1 MAFVPDNRRYL
12 TQRLPDAGVKRLQ
25 RVVAVKSRTINS
37 NVRRSGK
44 MRARREESAMLK
56 TSSRSVRA
64 TDRSAGQYRLLLS
77 RRLSIH
83 DGQDQCGG
91 GFKILNLQVVRNW
104 IQELADAAFDDLVK
118 SAPHLK
124 SRRTLPWPPQR
135 EQSRQCSHPA
145 RSRLGRHIPRQSQ
158 RSGRECCA

>member
-1 MAFVPDNRRYL
+1 VESLVSSPSGTTARFLATIDFSENMLIVEGMAFVPDNRRYL

-91 GFKILNLQVVRNW
+91 RFQN
-104 IQELADAAFDDLVK
+104 
-118 SAPHLK
+118 LK
-124 SRRTLPWPPQR
+124 SSSSPQLDSGTRGRRF
-135 EQSRQCSHPA
+135 
-145 RSRLGRHIPRQSQ
+145 
-158 RSGRECCA
+158 